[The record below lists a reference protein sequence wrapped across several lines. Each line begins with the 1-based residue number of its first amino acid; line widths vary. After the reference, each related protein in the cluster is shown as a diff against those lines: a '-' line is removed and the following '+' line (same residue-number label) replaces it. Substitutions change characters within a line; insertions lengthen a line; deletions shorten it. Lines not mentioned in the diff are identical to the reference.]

1 MKHLL
6 ILVTYK
12 LKSGMRDAFLK
23 TMSESG
29 IWKKY
34 WRKTYRPATTT
45 IWMNLILTSS
55 FWLRNGSLLN
65 IRKSTWKHRIWQ
77 DSSLS
82 KRNTFLKPSLRNRR
96 FKLNFSKLI
105 AYFLKAVYTVN
116 SRWAICLS
124 CGLTH
129 KIRLSFRTSGAGQLT
144 GNGKTSVSYRTSG
157 ADQLTDNGK
166 ISH

>member
-29 IWKKY
+29 ILEEVLKEDVSS
-34 WRKTYRPATTT
+34 ATTT

-82 KRNTFLKPSLRNRR
+82 RRNTFLKPSLRKRR
-96 FKLNFSKLI
+96 FKYYYKE
-105 AYFLKAVYTVN
+105 
-116 SRWAICLS
+116 
-124 CGLTH
+124 
-129 KIRLSFRTSGAGQLT
+129 RTA
-144 GNGKTSVSYRTSG
+144 
-157 ADQLTDNGK
+157 
-166 ISH
+166 SHL

>member
-29 IWKKY
+29 ILEEVLKEDGIVRY
-34 WRKTYRPATTT
+34 HYYLDESNPD
-45 IWMNLILTSS
+45 IILLVEE
-55 FWLRNGSLLN
+55 WLN

-82 KRNTFLKPSLRNRR
+82 RRNIFLKPSLRKRR
-96 FKLNFSKLI
+96 FKYCYKERTASHQSDLQS
-105 AYFLKAVYTVN
+105 FLLMKNY
-116 SRWAICLS
+116 SS
-124 CGLTH
+124 
-129 KIRLSFRTSGAGQLT
+129 SS
-144 GNGKTSVSYRTSG
+144 S
-157 ADQLTDNGK
+157 
-166 ISH
+166 IST